1 VTGPVPRTEAGRAGL
16 AALRAEPARALLA
29 FDFDGTLSP
38 IVDDPAQAHA
48 HPEVAPRLHELAG
61 RVARIAIVTG
71 RPAEVAVELGG
82 IEDVPGL
89 VVMGHYGLQRWE
101 SGRLSSPDTGSGVA
115 QARALLP
122 GLLADL
128 AAPEGTVVEDK
139 DQSLAV
145 HVRRTPDPQAAYD
158 LLTAPMAML
167 AARTGLTV
175 EPGRYVLELRP
186 AGFDKGRALRA
197 LAHEVEAG
205 SVAFFGDDLGDLAAF
220 AAVEGLRAGGTPGL
234 LVCSGSD
241 EVVELARR
249 ADVVVDGPEGVVAFL
264 AGLLD

>member
-1 VTGPVPRTEAGRAGL
+1 MTAPTPRTEAGRTGL
-16 AALRAEPARALLA
+16 AALRAEPSRALLA

-38 IVDDPAQAHA
+38 IVDDPAHAHA
-48 HPEVAPRLHELAG
+48 HPEVAPRLHDLAG
-61 RVARIAIVTG
+61 RVALVAIVTG
-71 RPAEVAVELGG
+71 RPAEVAVDLGG

-101 SGRLSSPDTGSGVA
+101 AGRLSTPDVGSGVP

-122 GLLADL
+122 DLLADL
-128 AAPEGTVVEDK
+128 EAPEGTTIEDK
-139 DQSLAV
+139 DQALAV
-145 HVRRTPDPQAAYD
+145 HVRRTADPQAAYD

-175 EPGRYVLELRP
+175 EPGRFVLELRP
-186 AGFDKGRALRA
+186 AGFDKGRALRV
-197 LAHEVEAG
+197 LAHEADAG

-220 AAVEGLRAGGTPGL
+220 EAVEGLRAAGPPGL

-249 ADVVVDGPEGVVAFL
+249 ADLVVDGPQGVVDLL
-264 AGLLD
+264 AVLLD